1 MIESKNLKF
10 TFSGFV
16 HTGIPLESTAD
27 IVCKGVGRHP
37 KLQVTYLLKFTGI
50 KHQITL
56 PKPSPHPTGF
66 FSLKT
71 FLLQILF
78 NDNNCISLF
87 SKSCDPPEQ
96 IKANIVYLLL
106 TD

>member
-37 KLQVTYLLKFTGI
+37 KLQVTNLLKFTGI

-71 FLLQILF
+71 FLLQIINYVTL
-78 NDNNCISLF
+78 
-87 SKSCDPPEQ
+87 Q
-96 IKANIVYLLL
+96 
-106 TD
+106 